1 MVIRHV
7 GAERWYREKQKKY
20 NLHCLEE
27 SLLMVRVQH
36 WQLSR
41 VVAVHTKPGLPGTY
55 DSFWREVAYP
65 GHDQPEHYHHSY
77 NVPWY
82 SPIPL
87 IYGTR
92 HCARCN
98 AQSGSAISKAGQ
110 PRYMRVRRWARE
122 IWRRV
127 FSMLK
132 VKKKESELRKQHSE
146 FRFPFS

>member
-7 GAERWYREKQKKY
+7 GVERSYREKRKKY

-36 WQLSR
+36 WQLSQ
-41 VVAVHTKPGLPGTY
+41 VVAGHTKPGLPGTY

-87 IYGTR
+87 ICGTP

-98 AQSGSAISKAGQ
+98 ALSGSAISKAGQ
-110 PRYMRVRRWARE
+110 PRYKRVRRSARE
-122 IWRRV
+122 IWRRA

-132 VKKKESELRKQHSE
+132 VKKKESEFRKTA
-146 FRFPFS
+146 FRIPISFS